1 MEKIINDYYEN
12 RAKKLHKIVDK
23 ILLKYGGISDKDKDD
38 FYSLANEVFA
48 LSIRDF
54 DQSKCSFDGFLYSNL
69 VKKIITEI
77 RDRNRGK
84 RSNTKPKRDDN
95 GNVVT
100 DDDGKII
107 YEFVPDISI
116 NAPLDED
123 GEVTIGDALVYNFDI
138 DKEVNTEDMEKYS
151 GKMIKY
157 LEKLSSMQKKIL
169 NLITYGYTPSE
180 IIEELHINYKEYTDS
195 VASIRSY
202 RNISVL
208 I

>member
-1 MEKIINDYYEN
+1 MELMQEYYDNE
-12 RAKKLHKIVDK
+12 AKKLHMIVDK
-23 ILLKYGGISDKDKDD
+23 ILRKYGGISDKDKDD

-48 LSIRDF
+48 VSLRDF
-54 DQSKCSFDGFLYSNL
+54 DSSKCNFEGFLYSNL

-95 GNVVT
+95 GNVIT

-116 NAPLDED
+116 NAPLDEY
-123 GEVTIGDALVYNFDI
+123 GEVTVGDTLISNFDI
-138 DKEVNTEDMEKYS
+138 DKEVNTEDVEKYS
-151 GKMIKY
+151 DKIIKY

-169 NLITYGYTPSE
+169 NLIIYGYTSSE
-180 IIEELHINYKEYTDS
+180 IMEELHINYKEYMGS
-195 VASIRSY
+195 VALIHSY